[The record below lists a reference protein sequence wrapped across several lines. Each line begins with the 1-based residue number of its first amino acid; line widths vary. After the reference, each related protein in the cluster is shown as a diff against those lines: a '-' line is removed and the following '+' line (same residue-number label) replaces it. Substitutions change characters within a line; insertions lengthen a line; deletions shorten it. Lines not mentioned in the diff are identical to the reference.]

1 MKNVM
6 LLNSINF
13 KFKEFFF
20 HRVIRG
26 DPQIDPQNS
35 IFKVDPMFRGGWG
48 WVRVGGGYI
57 VVTSRFH
64 VWNYGDLIKLQNYNF
79 IRLFNF
85 C

>member
-20 HRVIRG
+20 PRVIRG

-35 IFKVDPMFRGGWG
+35 ILNVDLMFRGGW
-48 WVRVGGGYI
+48 WWVGGEYI

-79 IRLFNF
+79 ICLFNF